1 MAIQVDGVTKLYGD
15 QKALNNVS
23 FSVSK
28 GQVVG
33 FLGPNGAGKSTMM
46 KIISGFIQ
54 PTKGNVTVNGI
65 PIACASKDYRN
76 NIGYM
81 PENNPLYTDMFV
93 KEYLSFVANIYGLGK
108 IGKRRVKELV
118 ELTGIGH
125 EQNKKIGE
133 LSRGYRQRVGL
144 AQALL
149 NRPSVLILDEPTS
162 GLDPNQIVEIRRIIA
177 DVGKEKTVL
186 LSTHIMQEVEAIC
199 SQVIIINQGSIVAN
213 GTTSDVMLFANIDQQ
228 IVNLELAE
236 PSTADLLGQIKGVH
250 QVECTSNDNRWWA
263 IKSMSKEDIRPL
275 VFRYCVE
282 KNLTILT
289 LNQKS
294 MHMEEVFQSLTQ
306 PQAPIK

>member
-1 MAIQVDGVTKLYGD
+1 MAIQVDGVTKLYGE

-23 FSVSK
+23 FSVPK

-54 PTKGNVTVNGI
+54 PTEGNVAVNGI
-65 PIACASKDYRN
+65 PITNASKDYRN

-81 PENNPLYTDMFV
+81 PENNPLYTDMYV
-93 KEYLSFVANIYGLGK
+93 KEYLHFVANIYRLGK
-108 IGKRRVKELV
+108 IGNRRVKELV

-133 LSRGYRQRVGL
+133 LSRGFRQRVGL

-199 SQVIIINQGSIVAN
+199 SRVIIINQGSIVAN
-213 GTTSDVMLFANIDQQ
+213 GTTSDVMQFASIDQQ
-228 IVNLELAE
+228 VVTLELAE
-236 PSTADLLGQIKGVH
+236 PCTAEILRQISGVH
-250 QVECTSNDNRWWA
+250 QAESTSNDNRWWI
-263 IKSMSKEDIRPL
+263 IKSMSQEDIRPQI
-275 VFRYCVE
+275 FRYCTE

-294 MHMEEVFQSLTQ
+294 MHMEEVFQTLTQ
-306 PQAPIK
+306 PLPSVK